1 MIRKN
6 SKRKMAIATVI
17 AVCATGLQP
26 RETKANPAL
35 VAAPAACAT
44 GVGCVL
50 VGVAVA
56 GGLAFY
62 VWQSNNPKAQ
72 RHYDRIEDPEEEARY
87 LGGPHETEPVVAG
100 TAKAAM
106 QKCKQLARGRRIKE
120 VRWFQGNRWD
130 CVYYTGGQSE
140 Y

>member
-6 SKRKMAIATVI
+6 FKRKIAIATVVV
-17 AVCATGLQP
+17 VCATGLQA
-26 RETKANPAL
+26 RQTKANPAL

-50 VGVAVA
+50 VGVAVV

-72 RHYDRIEDPEEEARY
+72 RHYNQIEDPEEESRY
-87 LGGPHETEPVVAG
+87 LG
-100 TAKAAM
+100 
-106 QKCKQLARGRRIKE
+106 
-120 VRWFQGNRWD
+120 
-130 CVYYTGGQSE
+130 
-140 Y
+140 

>member
-72 RHYDRIEDPEEEARY
+72 RHYDRIEDPEEEA
-87 LGGPHETEPVVAG
+87 
-100 TAKAAM
+100 
-106 QKCKQLARGRRIKE
+106 
-120 VRWFQGNRWD
+120 
-130 CVYYTGGQSE
+130 
-140 Y
+140 

>member
-6 SKRKMAIATVI
+6 FKRKMAIATVI

-62 VWQSNNPKAQ
+62 VWQSNNPRAQ

-87 LGGPHETEPVVAG
+87 LGGPHETEPVIAG
-100 TAKAAM
+100 RRVDAEK
-106 QKCKQLARGRRIKE
+106 KCRQLARGRRLKE
-120 VRWFQGNRWD
+120 VKHFQGNRWD
-130 CVYYTGGQSE
+130 CVFYTGGQGE